1 MVCLYV
7 KNFITSRSLHDSK
20 DHVFVANVMVTDS
33 MWEMMALSVI
43 SPPVG
48 AIAEPSA
55 IVKIHKYRR
64 LQEGHHFIST
74 AMEVHGTPERDMDRF
89 IREFV
94 HLFHDRRSKGHLS
107 LSFCIQ
113 FFKQHV
119 SIVF

>member
-1 MVCLYV
+1 
-7 KNFITSRSLHDSK
+7 
-20 DHVFVANVMVTDS
+20 MVTDS
-33 MWEMMALSVI
+33 MRETMALSVI

-48 AIAEPSA
+48 AIAEPST
-55 IVKIHKYRR
+55 IVKIHKYRG

-94 HLFHDRRSKGHLS
+94 HLFHDRRSKGHLC

-119 SIVF
+119 SIFF

>member
-1 MVCLYV
+1 MVIDLMR
-7 KNFITSRSLHDSK
+7 KT
-20 DHVFVANVMVTDS
+20 
-33 MWEMMALSVI
+33 MALSVI
-43 SPPVG
+43 SPLVC

-55 IVKIHKYRR
+55 IVKIHKYRG

-74 AMEVHGTPERDMDRF
+74 AMEVHGTPERDMYRF

-94 HLFHDRRSKGHLS
+94 HLFHDKQSKGHLS

-113 FFKQHV
+113 FFKQDV

>member
-1 MVCLYV
+1 MVIDLMQE
-7 KNFITSRSLHDSK
+7 T
-20 DHVFVANVMVTDS
+20 
-33 MWEMMALSVI
+33 MALSVI
-43 SPPVG
+43 SPLIC
-48 AIAEPSA
+48 AIAEPSD
-55 IVKIHKYRR
+55 IVKIHKYKG

-74 AMEVHGTPERDMDRF
+74 AMEVHATPERDMDHF

-94 HLFHDRRSKGHLS
+94 HLFHDKQSKGHLS